1 MKTIYSPE
9 KSYVGSKEFKIAR
22 FEAIVPLT
30 HLDDVVERNFMVFHH
45 SQSQALTLRDPS
57 KVNFNRAA
65 ADSAT
70 CRKLLNRSRSSKLS
84 RRRRKLLNFVIA
96 TSATAVCLQ
105 VGVAL
110 HMWRNEY
117 FHFAIVRQ

>member
-84 RRRRKLLNFVIA
+84 RRRSRRKLLNFVIA

-110 HMWRNEY
+110 HMWTVEE
-117 FHFAIVRQ
+117 